1 MEELGTRGFI
11 HFKKILSPDEISQG
25 ITTIKDKTLDYKGM
39 EKFVTGPFFDKI
51 NKKFGWSTVYTK
63 FRVSDNNNSVD
74 ASAFHRDIFPIN
86 DAVNATE
93 APPIF
98 TILTYFDKTVME
110 VIPGSH
116 VQPQMSYGQA
126 VRRFF
131 DAERLT
137 IEPGDMLIFHAT
149 LLHRGIFTEKQE
161 HRRVLQVFDC
171 MPSQSLFA
179 EYNEKICHIP
189 GTETLQGP
197 MLAIARNSFFVFF
210 SNGAGFLNAAT
221 GHGSHLADMSGICS
235 VDRWSYLSSEGL
247 TKRVMHD
254 EVAANPVQA
263 LNKYYLRVP
272 NKTNDL
278 PTECYQKF
286 KFAYY
291 NKQFIL
297 FFVIFMAVFS
307 AFLYVGWRF
316 AVSYGLVQAVR
327 RLLSG
332 GGGGG
337 STGSRKANRESYT
350 RRGRR

>member
-1 MEELGTRGFI
+1 MDELHTRGFI
-11 HFKKILSPDEISQG
+11 HLQKILSPEEIEQG
-25 ITTIKDKTLDYKGM
+25 ISTIHNQTLDYKKM
-39 EKFVTGPFFDKI
+39 NEFVTGPFLDKI
-51 NKKFGWSTVYTK
+51 NTKFNWSTTFTK

-86 DAVNATE
+86 DAE
-93 APPIF
+93 SAPPIY

-116 VQPQMSYGQA
+116 KETSMSYTYA

-149 LLHRGIFTEKQE
+149 LLHRGIFTEKQP

-171 MPSQSLFA
+171 MPSATLFDK
-179 EYNEKICHIP
+179 YNEKICHIP

-197 MLAIARNSFFVFF
+197 MLAIARNPFFVFF

-221 GHGSHLADMSGICS
+221 GHGSHLADMTGVCT
-235 VDRWSYLSSEGL
+235 VEHWSYLSSEGL
-247 TKRVMHD
+247 TKRVSH
-254 EVAANPVQA
+254 EAISENPVQA

-272 NKTNDL
+272 DKAHDL

-291 NKQFIL
+291 NKQFIM
-297 FFVIFMAVFS
+297 FFVIFMIIFS
-307 AFLYVGWRF
+307 SLVYFGWKL
-316 AVSYGLVQAVR
+316 AVSYGLAKAVGKLVGLR
-327 RLLSG
+327 
-332 GGGGG
+332 
-337 STGSRKANRESYT
+337 N
-350 RRGRR
+350 GRRDSYKGRGQRAR

>member
-1 MEELGTRGFI
+1 MEELETRGFI
-11 HFKKILSPDEISQG
+11 HFKKILAPNEISQG
-25 ITTIKDKTLDYKGM
+25 ITAIRDKMLDYKVM
-39 EKFVTGPFFDKI
+39 EQFVTGPFFDKI
-51 NKKFGWSTVYTK
+51 NKQFGWSTVYTK

-86 DAVNATE
+86 DAVNST
-93 APPIF
+93 APPIY

-116 VQPQMSYGQA
+116 NQPQMSYGQA

-131 DAERLT
+131 DAERIT

-221 GHGSHLADMSGICS
+221 GHGSHLADMRGVCS

-254 EVAANPVQA
+254 EVAANPIQA

-272 NKTNDL
+272 SKTHDL
-278 PTECYQKF
+278 PAECYQKF

-297 FFVIFMAVFS
+297 FFVIFMAIFGS
-307 AFLYVGWRF
+307 ILYVGWRF
-316 AVSYGLVQAVR
+316 AVSYGLVQTVR
-327 RLLSG
+327 RLIRG
-332 GGGGG
+332 G
-337 STGSRKANRESYT
+337 RERLHT
-350 RRGRR
+350 RRGRRLT